1 MEINVSSF
9 VVDEDIYYAAIL
21 RDLSQTRKLSTMS
34 TIGNPNGDKEF
45 RMKKKVI
52 QSLNEGI
59 IYYFL

>member
-1 MEINVSSF
+1 LSKNGEKFPVEINVSSF

-34 TIGNPNGDKEF
+34 TVGSSSGDKEF

-52 QSLNEGI
+52 Q
-59 IYYFL
+59 